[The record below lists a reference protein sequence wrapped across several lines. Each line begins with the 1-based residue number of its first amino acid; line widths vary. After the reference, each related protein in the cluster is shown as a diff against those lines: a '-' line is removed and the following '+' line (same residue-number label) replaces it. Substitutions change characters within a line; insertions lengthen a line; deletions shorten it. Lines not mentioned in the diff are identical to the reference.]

1 MISASIGTFFW
12 LSAIYVYIKYI
23 SDLGATLDLLFLFV
37 VIIFMYFINVNIM
50 QTKCGVNGS
59 VTNATLIPWLF
70 IFAPMMMCLLVFP
83 EWKRPF
89 SNTFGYMIARMAG
102 GTNALLALLK
112 PETDADLES
121 TLHYVYNDPSLLIN
135 TFTPLNFNDKLQ
147 SIVKIT
153 NQPDETKINAFRN
166 IIKLKDCIAEWMWYL
181 LTASIVIS
189 TSYTTLMNSECT
201 KTADEY
207 VLSHNIAMA
216 DSNQLNIPDVTT
228 YTINE

>member
-12 LSAIYVYIKYI
+12 LSAIYFYIKYM
-23 SDLGATLDLLFLFV
+23 SDLGATLDVLFLLV

-59 VTNATLIPWLF
+59 VGKATLLPWIF
-70 IFAPMMMCLLVFP
+70 IFGSMMLSIFIFP

-89 SNTFGYMIARMAG
+89 SNTFGYFVARLAG
-102 GTNALLALLK
+102 GTSALLALLK
-112 PETDADLES
+112 PDTDVEA

-135 TFTPLNFNDKLQ
+135 TFTPLNFQETLT

-153 NQPDETKINAFRN
+153 NHPDETKINTFRK
-166 IIKLKDCIAEWMWYL
+166 IVKLKDCVAEWIWYL

-189 TSYTTLMNSECT
+189 TSYTMLMNTECT
-201 KTADEY
+201 KTAEEY
-207 VLSHNIAMA
+207 VLAHNIAMA
-216 DSNQLNIPDVTT
+216 DSNQTTTQDPTVYTVT
-228 YTINE
+228 E